1 VHVGGLFAG
10 ESMFH
15 DPELGRDA
23 SKVALVRLMVE
34 LAGLGVT
41 LLDVQ
46 WLTEHLGTLGAY
58 EVTRDEYM
66 RRSRVVVAL
75 PTAPWTRT
83 GPVTGADV
91 VAEHRL
97 LAD

>member
-1 VHVGGLFAG
+1 
-10 ESMFH
+10 
-15 DPELGRDA
+15 
-23 SKVALVRLMVE
+23 
-34 LAGLGVT
+34 
-41 LLDVQ
+41 
-46 WLTEHLGTLGAY
+46 
-58 EVTRDEYM
+58 M